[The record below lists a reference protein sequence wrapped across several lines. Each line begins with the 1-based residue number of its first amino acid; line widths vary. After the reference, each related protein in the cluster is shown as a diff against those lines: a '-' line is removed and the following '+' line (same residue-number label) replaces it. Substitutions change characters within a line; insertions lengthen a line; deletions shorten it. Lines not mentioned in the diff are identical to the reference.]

1 MNREPGFS
9 RTLWLISSL
18 VGVVGLASVRCASPD
33 VASILPPEPAG
44 MRVPA
49 NSNSDNNSAMWLRSL
64 QCDSKDSKVRLEI
77 EGGPGFRVV
86 QTVNHDGKKI
96 LSVRSTFSR
105 TPSAEYNRALQFS
118 SGPAWSSWPGG
129 VSTPRY
135 ASGPA
140 ASQPKFAS
148 SPQPSSGT
156 FFSSAPFPMAIIMY
170 SSAPGYTSSPRWS
183 SGLAMMSLPQFAS
196 IPSPTSQIRFSSS
209 VVASSPTP
217 AWRGW
222 PVEDTTIEM
231 TIVDSGIS
239 QVVLSGKNRK
249 SQFLT
254 KQNGSFSDPE
264 LAIYAL
270 RVAQMGEIT
279 KAAISC
285 CAGSQEEQQL
295 CLNKIEAAVESG
307 QRGLKDSGRP
317 TAR

>member
-64 QCDSKDSKVRLEI
+64 QCDSKDNKVRLEI

-118 SGPAWSSWPGG
+118 SGPAWSSWPG
-129 VSTPRY
+129 
-135 ASGPA
+135 A
-140 ASQPKFAS
+140 AKPIGS
-148 SPQPSSGT
+148 
-156 FFSSAPFPMAIIMY
+156 
-170 SSAPGYTSSPRWS
+170 
-183 SGLAMMSLPQFAS
+183 
-196 IPSPTSQIRFSSS
+196 PSPTNVSYEQIRSKQPTAKLSAYDFTMVSLPLLTPALS
-209 VVASSPTP
+209 VQTGPIVLEAPIP
-217 AWRGW
+217 AWRNW
-222 PVEDTTIEM
+222 PVEEAVLETTFNDHEM
-231 TIVDSGIS
+231 SRALFSGS
-239 QVVLSGKNRK
+239 DGRK
-249 SQFLT
+249 RT
-254 KQNGSFSDPE
+254 WNNKQKMYPETE
-264 LAIYAL
+264 LAVYMFRAFEMRAITQSAVGCC
-270 RVAQMGEIT
+270 RGSIEEAQACT
-279 KAAISC
+279 K
-285 CAGSQEEQQL
+285 
-295 CLNKIEAAVESG
+295 KIEERAASG
-307 QRGLKDSGRP
+307 GSTTSEMNGRP